1 MGGWDF
7 EGLGGSWGDRFLGW
21 CDRMSRSISILSRVD
36 LADKFN
42 ISTYNQRLLDRK
54 ILPNNCYTASSVA
67 IT

>member
-1 MGGWDF
+1 
-7 EGLGGSWGDRFLGW
+7 
-21 CDRMSRSISILSRVD
+21 MSRSISILSRVD